1 MMAGVEN
8 IDPPPAAVGV
18 MPPVTARTNLA
29 TVTYPVVLAKD
40 PQRVGKSAKKAFKFP
55 CANAIDQFAILL
67 TRKDTPQKAGMKHI
81 PVFCRLNNITYDND
95 ATKKKDHH
103 EMMKQFKF
111 AGIAYTGAADG
122 NGDGTPSMFASVIGG
137 SHTVMTKHCKHDGH
151 RFTPGD
157 TVRWTLPKNLTGER
171 PVTYHGDSGTGVFV
185 ELEPVNYVEDLKYL
199 TEAGYGG
206 DDLHKE
212 MAELRQREIG
222 VIINDNGRGSV
233 DIRLK

>member
-1 MMAGVEN
+1 MVNPEDIN
-8 IDPPPAAVGV
+8 LPPAAVGV

-29 TVTYPVVLAKD
+29 TVTYPVVLAKT
-40 PQRVGKSAKKAFKFP
+40 PQRVGKLGNPAFEFP

-81 PVFCRLNNITYDND
+81 PVFCRLNYIKYDGD
-95 ATKKKDHH
+95 PIKKKTHH
-103 EMMKQFKF
+103 DMMKQFKF

-137 SHTVMTKHCKHDGH
+137 SHTVMTKHCEHDGH

-185 ELEPVNYVEDLKYL
+185 ELEPVNYDDDLKYL
-199 TEAGYGG
+199 TDAGYGG
-206 DDLHKE
+206 EVHKE